1 MADKMLGIVFSN
13 MHDTSLGDLTLH
25 RTMGS
30 VPVGGR
36 YRLVDFPLSNMVNS
50 GVHDVGII
58 TKSNYHSLMDHVGSG
73 REWDLA
79 RKIGGLTIL
88 PPFSRTGSGMYKG
101 SLEALWGVMGYIR
114 SSTAKYAI
122 LSDCDIMA
130 NVDYRDV
137 LRSHKEAGVGI
148 TVIYTRREIEES
160 DTDNVVLNI
169 GKDGLLGDLMINP
182 DLQGDQ
188 NLYLNMAIIDRDLL
202 VRLVT
207 DAVSRGRYSFYQDI
221 LQTQAQADQV
231 NCYRFEGTC
240 CRIHCMESYFRANM
254 MLLDREAR
262 AQLFDPRRP
271 IYTKV
276 RDEVPARY
284 GLKASVSNSL
294 VADGCIIEGQ
304 VENSVIFRGV
314 RIGKGA
320 VVKNSIVMQ
329 GTVIEDNA
337 ELSYVVADK
346 DVLIR
351 DGRKLGGYLTYP
363 LYLPK
368 LTHV

>member
-1 MADKMLGIVFSN
+1 MADKMLGIIFSN

-30 VPVGGR
+30 IPVGGR

-50 GVHDVGII
+50 GVRDVGII

-101 SLEALWGVMGYIR
+101 SLEALWGIMGYIR
-114 SSTAKYAI
+114 SSTAKYVI

-130 NVDYRDV
+130 NVDYLDV
-137 LRSHKEAGVGI
+137 LKSHKAAGTGI
-148 TVIYTRREIEES
+148 TVVYTRREIEES
-160 DTDNVVLNI
+160 DKDNVVFNI
-169 GKDGLLGDLMINP
+169 GKDGLLGDVMTNP
-182 DLQGDQ
+182 DLQGEQ
-188 NLYLNMAIIDRDLL
+188 NIYLNTAIMDRDLL
-202 VRLVT
+202 VRLVS
-207 DAVSRGRYSFYQDI
+207 DAVSRGNYSFNQDI
-221 LQTQAQADQV
+221 LRVQAQADRV

-262 AQLFDPRRP
+262 AHLFDPARP

-284 GLKASVSNSL
+284 GLQASVANSL
-294 VADGCIIEGQ
+294 VADGCIIEGK

-320 VVKNSIVMQ
+320 VVRNSIVMQ

-337 ELSYVVADK
+337 ELGYVIADK

-368 LTHV
+368 QTHV

>member
-1 MADKMLGIVFSN
+1 MNNRMLGIVFSN
-13 MHDTSLGDLTLH
+13 MHDASLGDLTLH

-50 GVHDVGII
+50 GVQDVGII
-58 TKSNYHSLMDHVGSG
+58 TKNNYHSLMDHVGSG

-88 PPFSRTGSGMYKG
+88 PPYSRAGSGIYQG
-101 SLEALWGVMGYIR
+101 ILEALWGAVGYIR
-114 SSTAKYAI
+114 SSTARYVI
-122 LSDCDIMA
+122 LSDCDTIA
-130 NVDYRDV
+130 NVNYLDV
-137 LRSHKEAGVGI
+137 LASHKVSGVGI
-148 TVIYTRREIEES
+148 TLVYIRREIAEGAR
-160 DTDNVVLNI
+160 DNVVLNI
-169 GKDGLLGDLMINP
+169 GKDDRLGDLMINP
-182 DLQGDQ
+182 DLQGEQ
-188 NLYLNMAIIDRDLL
+188 NLYMNMAIIDRDLL
-202 VRLVT
+202 IRLVT
-207 DAVSRGRYSFYQDI
+207 DAVSRNHHSFHKDI
-221 LQTQAQADQV
+221 LQVQAQADQV
-231 NCYRFEGTC
+231 NCYHFNGAC
-240 CRIHCMESYFRANM
+240 CRIQCMESYFRANM
-254 MLLDREAR
+254 TLLNKEVRR
-262 AQLFDPRRP
+262 QLFDPQRP

-284 GLKASVSNSL
+284 GLKAMVSNSL

-304 VENSVIFRGV
+304 VENSIIFRGV

-320 VVKNSIVMQ
+320 IVRNSIIMQ
-329 GTVIEDNA
+329 GTVIEENA
-337 ELSYVVADK
+337 KLSYVITDK

-351 DGRKLGGYLTYP
+351 NGRDMGGYLTYP